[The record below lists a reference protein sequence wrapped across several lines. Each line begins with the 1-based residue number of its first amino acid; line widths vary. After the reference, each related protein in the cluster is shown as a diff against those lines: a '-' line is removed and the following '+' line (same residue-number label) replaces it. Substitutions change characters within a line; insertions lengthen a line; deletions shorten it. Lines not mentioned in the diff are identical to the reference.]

1 MSGKENLKTIKTSS
15 LIINKVN
22 YLENKKDNVDC
33 LKEDQR
39 KFIEKNK
46 LILKTQQTFRSERH
60 NVFTKEI
67 NKIAI
72 GLNDDKII
80 QSIHSIE
87 TYAHGMS
94 KDLIQKKEKSK
105 CFNIIKQCKNV

>member
-1 MSGKENLKTIKTSS
+1 M
-15 LIINKVN
+15 
-22 YLENKKDNVDC
+22 
-33 LKEDQR
+33 
-39 KFIEKNK
+39 
-46 LILKTQQTFRSERH
+46 LKTQQTFKSERH

-67 NKIAI
+67 NKIAL
-72 GLNDDKII
+72 GLNDDKRI

-94 KDLIQKKEKSK
+94 KDLIWKKEKSK